1 VSGADLRD
9 VRLGGSGVLG
19 TAAAA
24 VVAPETLDDAATVLG
39 EAAER
44 GDAVAFLGGGT
55 ELGFGYPPA
64 RVDVLV
70 KTGRLT
76 RVVEYAPADLVVEV
90 EAGLTLAS
98 LQKALAPHQQRL
110 ALDAPHPEIATLGG
124 LIATNAFGPRRTR
137 YGGVRDLIVGV
148 SLLRA
153 DGERVRGGGKV
164 VKNVAGFD
172 LPKIAV
178 GSLGTLGMIA
188 TATFRLHPL
197 PEAARALRIESC
209 DAARVRAIAREIVA
223 RQLEPASL
231 LATRTANAYAV
242 DALFEG
248 FAAGVDEQAERFAA
262 LANDFGA
269 IAELLDDPRIASRRD
284 EEIRTRG
291 DVRIRIS
298 VPAAGFADLDADA
311 IGPLLGAL
319 DDAHAVVY
327 PAFGA
332 AFVSGYLGNVDAAV
346 TALERARRAAEA
358 LGGNMVLLDARS
370 AALRERIDVYGTLPG
385 SFPLMRRLKDRFD
398 PGHRLNPGRFLG
410 RL

>member
-1 VSGADLRD
+1 MRD
-9 VRLGGSGVLG
+9 VRVGGSDVLG

-24 VVAPETLDDAATVLG
+24 VLTPETLDAAATLMS

-44 GDAVAFLGGGT
+44 RDAVAFLGGGT
-55 ELGFGYPPA
+55 ELGLGYPPA

-90 EAGLTLAS
+90 EAGLTLAN

-110 ALDAPHPEIATLGG
+110 ALDAPHPEIATVGG

-137 YGGVRDLIVGV
+137 FGGIRDLIVGV

-197 PEAARALRIESC
+197 PEAARALGIEGC
-209 DAARVRAIAREIVA
+209 DAMQVRAVAREIVA
-223 RQLEPASL
+223 RQLEPAAL
-231 LATRTANAYAV
+231 LATRTGDAYTV
-242 DALFEG
+242 YALFEG
-248 FAAGVDEQAERFAA
+248 FAAGVDEQVRRFAA

-269 IAELLDDPRIASRRD
+269 IAELLDDARTPSRRD

-291 DVRIRIS
+291 DVRVRIS
-298 VPAAGFADLDADA
+298 TPPAMLADLDADVL
-311 IGPLLGAL
+311 GPVLGAL
-319 DDAHAVVY
+319 DDARAVVY
-327 PAFGA
+327 PALGA
-332 AFVSGYLGNVDAAV
+332 AFVSGYLGDVDAAV
-346 TALERARRAAEA
+346 TALERARRAGEA
-358 LGGNMVLLDARS
+358 LGGNMVVLDARS
-370 AALRERIDVYGTLPG
+370 SALRERVDVFGTLPG
-385 SFPLMRRLKDRFD
+385 AFPLMRRLKDRFD
-398 PGHRLNPGRFLG
+398 PAHRLNPGRFLG
-410 RL
+410 GL